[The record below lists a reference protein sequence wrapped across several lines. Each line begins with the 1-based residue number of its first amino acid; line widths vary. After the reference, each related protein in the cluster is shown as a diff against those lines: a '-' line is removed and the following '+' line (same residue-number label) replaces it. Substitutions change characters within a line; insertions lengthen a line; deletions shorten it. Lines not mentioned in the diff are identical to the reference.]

1 MRHTASPALKWGS
14 AGLKFKQPG
23 DDEAKCEQVCEGRS
37 GEGPVDLAAR
47 AARPPPPAPSQ
58 PGGQAGE
65 TVTSPR
71 APQLPEGGAALLRSW
86 ALTSVGLPSS

>member
-1 MRHTASPALKWGS
+1 MRHTASPILKWGS

-23 DDEAKCEQVCEGRS
+23 DDEAKGEQVCEGRS
-37 GEGPVDLAAR
+37 GEGPVDLGR
-47 AARPPPPAPSQ
+47 PPPAPSQ

-71 APQLPEGGAALLRSW
+71 APQLPEGGTALLRSW